1 MNATIRHLIKGAP
14 LTVRADDDLA
24 LSLQVMLW
32 SDIRHLPVMGG
43 DRLVG
48 VLSERDIL
56 RRYAELGPH
65 AGASEKVTAAMN
77 SPPVTIGPDE
87 TVADAVKLVTD
98 RRIGCLP
105 VVERGQLIGILT
117 RLDLLVQLENRHEP
131 PVEEHGRA
139 QGRAPGW
146 TQLLVDDVMSRAPLT
161 ATGDDTIPVV
171 IDRMGRQ
178 GIRHLP
184 VVDGEGRVI
193 GMLSDRDVRTAVG
206 NPLRAI
212 SPREAV
218 VRIEST
224 RVAHVM
230 TRAPL
235 TLPAGT
241 RLSRAATL
249 FANHKVGA
257 VPIVG
262 ERNRLVG
269 LVSYLDVLRAVLASA
284 PAGASPGA

>member
-1 MNATIRHLIKGAP
+1 MNATVKHLIKETP
-14 LTVRADDDLA
+14 ITVGADDDLA
-24 LSLQVMLW
+24 LALQVMLW
-32 SDIRHLPVMGG
+32 GDIRHLPVMGG
-43 DRLVG
+43 DGLAG
-48 VLSERDIL
+48 VLSEGDVL

-65 AGASEKVTAAMN
+65 AGAREKASAAMS
-77 SPPVTIGPDE
+77 SPPIAVPPDE
-87 TVADAVKLVTD
+87 AITDAVKLVTD
-98 RRIGCLP
+98 RHIGCLP
-105 VVERGQLIGILT
+105 IVERGQLIGIVT
-117 RLDLLVQLENRHEP
+117 RSDLLAELESRHEAR
-131 PVEEHGRA
+131 VEEHSREK
-139 QGRAPGW
+139 GRAPGW
-146 TQLLVDDVMSRAPLT
+146 TQLLVDDVMSRSPLT
-161 ATGDDTIPVV
+161 ATVDDSIPVI

-184 VVDGEGRVI
+184 VVDGEGRVV

-206 NPLRAI
+206 NPWRAI
-212 SPREAV
+212 SPRDAV

-224 RVAHVM
+224 RVAQVM

-241 RLSRAATL
+241 RLSRAASL

-269 LVSYLDVLRAVLASA
+269 LISYMDVLRAVLSPT
-284 PAGASPGA
+284 PA

>member
-1 MNATIRHLIKGAP
+1 MNATVKHLIKETP
-14 LTVRADDDLA
+14 ITVGADDDLA
-24 LSLQVMLW
+24 LALQVMLW
-32 SDIRHLPVMGG
+32 GEIRHLPVMGG
-43 DRLVG
+43 DGLVG
-48 VLSERDIL
+48 VLSERDVL

-65 AGASEKVTAAMN
+65 AGAREKASTAMS
-77 SPPVTIGPDE
+77 SPPITVSPDE
-87 TVADAVKLVTD
+87 AITDAVKLVTD
-98 RRIGCLP
+98 RHIGCLP
-105 VVERGQLIGILT
+105 IVERGQLIGIVT
-117 RLDLLVQLENRHEP
+117 RWDLLVELEGRHEP
-131 PVEEHGRA
+131 RVEEHGRA
-139 QGRAPGW
+139 KARAPAW
-146 TQLLVDDVMSRAPLT
+146 TQLLVDDVMSPSPFT
-161 ATGDDTIPVV
+161 ATVDDSIPVI

-206 NPLRAI
+206 NPMRAI
-212 SPREAV
+212 SPRDAV

-224 RVAHVM
+224 RVAQVM

-241 RLSRAATL
+241 RLSRAASL

-257 VPIVG
+257 VPIVA

-269 LVSYLDVLRAVLASA
+269 VISYMDVLRAILSPTPAS
-284 PAGASPGA
+284 

>member
-14 LTVRADDDLA
+14 ITVRADDDLA
-24 LSLQVMLW
+24 LVLQVMMW
-32 SDIRHLPVMGG
+32 GDIRHLPVMGG
-43 DRLVG
+43 DGLVG
-48 VLSERDIL
+48 VLSERDVL
-56 RRYAELGPH
+56 RRYAEIGPH
-65 AGASEKVTAAMN
+65 AGPREKATAAMAMS
-77 SPPVTIGPDE
+77 SPPVTIGPE
-87 TVADAVKLVTD
+87 EAVTDAVKLVTD
-98 RRIGCLP
+98 RHIGCLP
-105 VVERGQLIGILT
+105 VVERGQLIGLLT
-117 RLDLLVQLENRHEP
+117 RWDLLVQLGDRHEP
-131 PVEEHGRA
+131 HVAEPSRA
-139 QGRAPGW
+139 KGRAPAW

-161 ATGDDTIPVV
+161 ASVDDTIPVI

-184 VVDGEGRVI
+184 VIDGEGRVI

-206 NPLRAI
+206 NPMRAI

-224 RVAHVM
+224 RVAHAM

-241 RLSRAATL
+241 RLSRAADL

-262 ERNRLVG
+262 ERNRLIG
-269 LVSYLDVLRAVLASA
+269 LVSYMDVLRAVVA
-284 PAGASPGA
+284 PTPA

>member
-1 MNATIRHLIKGAP
+1 MNATVKHLIKGAP
-14 LTVRADDDLA
+14 ITVSADDDLA
-24 LSLQVMLW
+24 LALQVMLW
-32 SDIRHLPVMGG
+32 GDVRHLPVMGG
-43 DRLVG
+43 DGLVG
-48 VLSERDIL
+48 VLSERDVL

-65 AGASEKVTAAMN
+65 AGARAKATAAMS
-77 SPPVTIGPDE
+77 SPPVTVPPDE
-87 TVADAVKLVTD
+87 AITDAVKLVTE

-105 VVERGQLIGILT
+105 IVERGQLIGIVT
-117 RLDLLVQLENRHEP
+117 RLDLLVELENRREP
-131 PVEEHGRA
+131 PVEQHGKA
-139 QGRAPGW
+139 EGRAPGW

-161 ATGDDTIPVV
+161 ASGDDTIPVI

-269 LVSYLDVLRAVLASA
+269 LISYMDVLRAVLAPTPLDLQR
-284 PAGASPGA
+284 PA

>member
-1 MNATIRHLIKGAP
+1 MNTTVKHLIKETP
-14 LTVRADDDLA
+14 ITVGADDDLA
-24 LSLQVMLW
+24 LALQVMLW
-32 SDIRHLPVMGG
+32 GDIRHLPVMGG
-43 DRLVG
+43 DGLLG
-48 VLSERDIL
+48 VLSERDVL

-65 AGASEKVTAAMN
+65 AGAREKASAAMS
-77 SPPVTIGPDE
+77 SPPITVAPDE
-87 TVADAVKLVTD
+87 AITDAVKLVTD
-98 RRIGCLP
+98 RHIGCLP
-105 VVERGQLIGILT
+105 IVERGQLIGIVT
-117 RLDLLVQLENRHEP
+117 RLDLLVELESRQEP
-131 PVEEHGRA
+131 RVEQHSRA
-139 QGRAPGW
+139 KGPASDW
-146 TQLLVDDVMSRAPLT
+146 TQLLVDEVMSPSPLT
-161 ATGDDTIPVV
+161 ATVDDSIPVI

-206 NPLRAI
+206 HPMRAI

-224 RVAHVM
+224 RVAQVM
-230 TRAPL
+230 SRAPL

-241 RLSRAATL
+241 RLSRAASL

-257 VPIVG
+257 VPIVA

-269 LVSYLDVLRAVLASA
+269 LISYMDVLRAVLSST
-284 PAGASPGA
+284 PTS